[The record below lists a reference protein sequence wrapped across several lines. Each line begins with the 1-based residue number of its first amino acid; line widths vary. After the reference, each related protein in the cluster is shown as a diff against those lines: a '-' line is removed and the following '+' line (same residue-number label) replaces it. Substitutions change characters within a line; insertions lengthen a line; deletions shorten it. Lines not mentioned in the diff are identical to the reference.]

1 MKKKVMRVLLTAGL
15 LAAAALGTAGCSK
28 KTECAL
34 CGQVKNCSEKE
45 YFGEKVYVCGDCAKG
60 LDALDSLG
68 GMLGM

>member
-15 LAAAALGTAGCSK
+15 LAAA
-28 KTECAL
+28 
-34 CGQVKNCSEKE
+34 VKNCSEKE